1 MPTYVTL
8 YKMTEQAIKDIKG
21 SPARVEA
28 AIKMAEKAGGRTIGV
43 WYTMGEYDLVAVSEW
58 PDDKTAC
65 AAALAQA
72 ALGYVRTTTL
82 KAHTPAEFAEIVK
95 LIP

>member
-58 PDDKTAC
+58 PDDKAATAFL
-65 AAALAQA
+65 LAQA
-72 ALGYVRTTTL
+72 ALGYVRTTSL
-82 KAHTPAEFAEIVK
+82 KAYTPAELAEIVK